1 MDRLPTQEI
10 LHYLRNQLPNMLEL
24 LQHLVLAESPST
36 EPDAQRA
43 VFLPLAET
51 FGRLDYA
58 VQHISGRQ
66 SGGHLYARPHRR
78 VRRQAAQLLL
88 GHCDTV
94 WPLGTL
100 REMPLQIGE
109 GIMRGPGV
117 YDMKAGLVQILYAL
131 QALHTLQ
138 LEPPVA
144 PLVFINSDEEIG
156 SHESTPHIRRLAKLV
171 DRVFVCE
178 PSLGLDGKLK
188 TTRKGVGRFT
198 VVVKGKAAHAGLDPE
213 GGASAILELSY
224 VIQKLFALNDPNKGI
239 TVNVGVID
247 GGLRPNVVA
256 PESRAM
262 VDVRV
267 STHEDARW
275 IEESILALQPVSSG
289 ITLEISGRIGRPPME
304 PTRRNQALWETAKQI
319 GREINLDLADGAAGG
334 ASDGNT
340 TSLYT
345 ATLDG
350 LGAVGDGAHARH
362 EFIYCDK
369 MVERGALL
377 ALLLLAPPIRG
388 TTGRTRGAS
397 L

>member
-1 MDRLPTQEI
+1 MDLFPTQEI
-10 LHYLRNQLPNMLEL
+10 LHYLRNQLPHMLEL
-24 LQHLVLAESPST
+24 LQQLVRAESPST
-36 EPDAQRA
+36 VPDAQRA
-43 VFLPLAET
+43 VLMPLAEA
-51 FGRLDYA
+51 FGRLDYT
-58 VQHISGRQ
+58 VQHIPGRQ
-66 SGGHLYARPHRR
+66 SGGHLYARPGRR
-78 VRRQAAQLLL
+78 VHQQAAQLLL

-100 REMPLQIGE
+100 QEMPLQLGE

-117 YDMKAGLVQILYAL
+117 YDMKAGLVQMLYAL
-131 QALHTLQ
+131 QALHTLH
-138 LEPPVA
+138 LEPSVT

-156 SHESTPHIRRLAKLV
+156 SHESTPYIRRLARLA
-171 DRVFVCE
+171 DRAFVCE

-198 VVVKGKAAHAGLDPE
+198 VVVKGKAAHAGLNPE

-267 STHEDARW
+267 ATREDARW
-275 IEESILALQPVSSG
+275 IEESILALQPVSPG
-289 ITLEISGRIGRPPME
+289 IALEISGRIGRPPME
-304 PTRRNQALWETAKQI
+304 STPRNQALWETAKDL
-319 GREINLDLADGAAGG
+319 GREITLDLAAGAAGG

-362 EFIYCDK
+362 EFIYFDK

-377 ALLLLAPPIRG
+377 ALLLMAPPVRES
-388 TTGRTRGAS
+388 TARTRGA
-397 L
+397 